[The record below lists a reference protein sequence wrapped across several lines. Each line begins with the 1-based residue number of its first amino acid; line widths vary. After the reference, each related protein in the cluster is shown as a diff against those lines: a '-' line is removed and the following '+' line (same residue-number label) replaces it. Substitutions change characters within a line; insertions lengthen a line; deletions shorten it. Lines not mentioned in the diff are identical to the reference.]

1 VISRLG
7 LQRSSLT
14 DFPGVL
20 ACVLFTVGCDFRC
33 PWCHNPEL
41 VEPGAGDPG
50 LVPVGEA
57 LGFLDERKRVLS
69 GAVLSG
75 GEPCLHPDLPRL
87 ADAVRRR
94 GLKVKL
100 DTNGSFPDALAEV
113 RADYVAIDVKA
124 RAADYPRLAPLVP
137 DAAARVA
144 RSLAWLRSS
153 GVPFEVRVTAAPG
166 FVDPD
171 TAASLADFLEAGD
184 EVVLQRFRPL
194 RTLDPTWRSVEPHGD
209 AVLAEILAALKAR
222 SPKARLRGG

>member
-1 VISRLG
+1 MISRLG

-41 VEPGAGDPG
+41 VEPEAGDQG
-50 LVPVGEA
+50 LLPVGEV
-57 LGFLDERKRVLS
+57 LGFLDRRKRVLS

-100 DTNGSFPDALAEV
+100 DTNGSFPEALAEV

-124 RAADYPRLAPLVP
+124 RAADYPSFTPLVP
-137 DAAARVA
+137 DAAERVA
-144 RSLAWLRSS
+144 RSLMWLRSS
-153 GVPFEVRVTAAPG
+153 GKPFEVRVTAVPG
-166 FVDPD
+166 YVDPD
-171 TAASLADFLEAGD
+171 TASLVADFLEPGD

-194 RTLDPTWRSVEPHGD
+194 RTLDSAWRSVEPHGE
-209 AVLAEILAALKAR
+209 AALAEILAALGKRA
-222 SPKARLRGG
+222 PKARLRGA

>member
-1 VISRLG
+1 MIARLG
-7 LQRSSLT
+7 LQRSSLA

-50 LVPVGEA
+50 LLPVGEA
-57 LGFLDERKRVLS
+57 LGFLDRRKRVLS

-87 ADAVRRR
+87 ADAVRKR

-124 RAADYPRLAPLVP
+124 RAADYPKLAPLVP
-137 DAAARVA
+137 DSAGRVA

-153 GVPFEVRVTAAPG
+153 GTPFEVRVTAAPG
-166 FVDPD
+166 FVDPE
-171 TAASLADFLEAGD
+171 TASGVAEFLEAGD
-184 EVVLQRFRPL
+184 EVVLQQFRPL
-194 RTLDPTWRSVEPHGD
+194 RTLDPAWQAVKPHGD
-209 AVLAEILAALKAR
+209 AALAEMLAALREKA
-222 SPKARLRGG
+222 PKARLRGG

>member
-1 VISRLG
+1 MITRLG
-7 LQRSSLT
+7 LQRSSLA
-14 DFPGVL
+14 DYPGAL

-41 VEPGAGDPG
+41 VEPEPGDPG
-50 LVPVGEA
+50 LLPVGEV
-57 LGFLDERKRVLS
+57 LGFLDKRKRVLS

-87 ADAVRRR
+87 ADAVRKR

-124 RAADYPRLAPLVP
+124 RAADYPKLAPLVP
-137 DAAARVA
+137 DAAERVA
-144 RSLAWLRSS
+144 RSLGWLRSS
-153 GVPFEVRVTAAPG
+153 GTPFEVRVTAAPG

-171 TAASLADFLEAGD
+171 TAAIVAEFLEADD
-184 EVVLQRFRPL
+184 EVVLQQFRPL
-194 RTLDPTWRSVEPHGD
+194 RTLESAWQTVEPHGD
-209 AVLAEILAALKAR
+209 AALAEILAALKHR